1 MTKHPKQFTFWPLLP
16 LGFLAVFLLFLTLFS
31 RWGIRMNTFMSMFAI
46 SGLFG
51 LTMVAFSLELV
62 KSLKWEDIW
71 KPFTICIGLCVV
83 SFVSGWLLELN
94 QPDLASE

>member
-1 MTKHPKQFTFWPLLP
+1 
-16 LGFLAVFLLFLTLFS
+16 
-31 RWGIRMNTFMSMFAI
+31 MNTFMSMFAI

-71 KPFTICIGLCVV
+71 KPFLICLILCCL
-83 SFVSGWLLELN
+83 SFVGGYFIELN